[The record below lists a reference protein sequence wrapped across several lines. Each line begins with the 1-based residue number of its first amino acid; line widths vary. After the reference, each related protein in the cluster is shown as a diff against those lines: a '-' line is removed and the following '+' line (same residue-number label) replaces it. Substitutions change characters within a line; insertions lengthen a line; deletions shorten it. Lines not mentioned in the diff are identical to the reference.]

1 MSKRKNL
8 NKYNK
13 TWITWFRKNKTKEI
27 YDDVLSECIPEHKR
41 CRCCGGPIYYYDSIF
56 RINKNYE
63 LCVDG
68 KSYLTEKTLLGNKYY
83 LSVCEDCLIKKYP
96 EYQNL
101 NKSRIFNRICDITN
115 YAFNIPEIIS
125 IEWKQQNYSITLDNL
140 IIKHGDEKGNKIW
153 KDYCKK
159 QSETNTFEY
168 KKEKYGWTKTQFKE
182 YNKSRSTTIKNFIEK
197 YGELEGIEKWNK
209 YIERQRYTCSLKYF
223 VEKYGNDLGQD
234 KFDKYAKNRT
244 DFFGYSNIS
253 RELFDKIVKKLN
265 KNYTYYYA
273 DNEYIIGP
281 YLLDF
286 YIKELN
292 ISVEYNGNIWHANP
306 KIYDSNDKPNPFN
319 KNLTA
324 FEIWSKDK
332 IRSEEIKKHVNE
344 TFIIWEDELKEKGLE
359 KLSDELVEKIKKLC
373 IN

>member
-13 TWITWFRKNKTKEI
+13 TWITWFRKNKTKEL
-27 YDDVLSECIPEHKR
+27 YDEVLSECISEHNR
-41 CRCCGGPIYYYDSIF
+41 CKCCGGPIYYYDSIF

-63 LCVDG
+63 LYPDG

-83 LSVCEDCLIKKYP
+83 LSVCEDCLTKKYP

-115 YAFNIPEIIS
+115 YAFNIPEIVS
-125 IEWKQQNYSITLDNL
+125 NEWKQQNYSVTLDNL
-140 IIKHGDEKGNKIW
+140 IIKHGEEEGNKIW
-153 KDYCKK
+153 IDYCRK
-159 QSETNTFEY
+159 QSETNTFKY

-182 YNKSRSTTIKNFIEK
+182 YNKSRSTTIKNFIKK

-209 YIERQRYTCSLKYF
+209 YIDRQRYTCSLEYF
-223 VEKYGNDLGQD
+223 IEKYGNNLGQD

-244 DFFGYSNIS
+244 NFFGYSNIS

-265 KNYTYYYA
+265 RNYRYYYA
-273 DNEYIIGP
+273 DDEYIIGP

-292 ISVEYNGNIWHANP
+292 ISIEYNGNIWHANP
-306 KIYDSNDKPNPFN
+306 KFYESDDKPNPFN

-324 FEIWSKDK
+324 SDIWLKDK

-359 KLSDELVEKIKKLC
+359 QLSDELVKKIK
-373 IN
+373 NYV